1 MRAKTSTIGQKWLLF
16 PELLE
21 EVGEKLSGPGNRI
34 FREQMTGKLTL
45 MEKLQPGPTN
55 RSKISKYK
63 LSHPRS
69 HLLVAASTSLPRF
82 IRIRTPSQLLG
93 CVKLWCTFLKSRC
106 LLVHSANVCGMTY
119 QNDCTSSFLPQ
130 FAPHQNVV
138 HHSHVLQSSLA
149 MRDDQ
154 KSVRMNT
161 AYSAGFKVHRLRRSG
176 PHLQC
181 MERSRCYQDNFS
193 CDPAH
198 TFYFYPI
205 AWC

>member
-21 EVGEKLSGPGNRI
+21 EVEEKLSGPDNRI
-34 FREQMTGKLTL
+34 FKEQMTGKLIL

-63 LSHPRS
+63 LSRPRS

-106 LLVHSANVCGMTY
+106 LLEH
-119 QNDCTSSFLPQ
+119 
-130 FAPHQNVV
+130 
-138 HHSHVLQSSLA
+138 
-149 MRDDQ
+149 
-154 KSVRMNT
+154 
-161 AYSAGFKVHRLRRSG
+161 
-176 PHLQC
+176 
-181 MERSRCYQDNFS
+181 
-193 CDPAH
+193 
-198 TFYFYPI
+198 I
-205 AWC
+205 ALICAA